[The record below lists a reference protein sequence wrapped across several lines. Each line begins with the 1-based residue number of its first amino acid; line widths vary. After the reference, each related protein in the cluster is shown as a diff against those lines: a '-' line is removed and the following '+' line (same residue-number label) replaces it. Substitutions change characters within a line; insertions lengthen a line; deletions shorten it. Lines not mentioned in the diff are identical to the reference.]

1 MKDGIIY
8 TESFAAN
15 NPVIGSTYFVIK
27 FSDGLMGQIDAKTD
41 GRYRP
46 TRATGHILDKS
57 IGYYDSLEEA
67 VEVLYDFLAK
77 DRDENQN
84 K

>member
-1 MKDGIIY
+1 MKDDITY
-8 TESFAAN
+8 TATLAAS
-15 NPVIGSTYFVIK
+15 NPSIGSTYYVIQ
-27 FSDGLMGQIDAKTD
+27 FSDGLRGQIDAKTD

-46 TRATGHILDKS
+46 TRATFQILDKS

-77 DRDENQN
+77 ERDENQN